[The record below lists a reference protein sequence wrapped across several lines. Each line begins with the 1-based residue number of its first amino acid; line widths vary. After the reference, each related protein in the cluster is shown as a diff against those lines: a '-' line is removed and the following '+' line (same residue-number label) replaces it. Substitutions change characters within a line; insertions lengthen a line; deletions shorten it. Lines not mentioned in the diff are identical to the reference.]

1 MVDVLSSLP
10 PLPGFYLGVFGLI
23 VILTGGVVSLLWWR
37 HLVGVRFGHA
47 TFQQNAEAEARHL
60 NNALTQQKELHD
72 QQISFLEREQKNLQ
86 VHFQSLAQEALKQN
100 NENFLLLA
108 KEQLN
113 KTQQDAQHTL
123 LSRQKAIETLLEP
136 MKTCM
141 DAIQKQHLDLNDKHT
156 TAYSSLKTE
165 IKSLMDLQNTVTG
178 ETQKLVEAL
187 RKPQVRGRWGEMTLR
202 RVLEQAG
209 MMMHCDFVEQDGQRD
224 ADQKLQRPDVV
235 MHLPGNRYVIL
246 DAKVPFDAYYEVV
259 YAKDQESRQIA
270 LDRHVRHVMTHVKLL
285 TQKAYWQQY
294 QNKAPEFVILFMPLE
309 SAFVAA
315 IEQDP
320 DLLAK
325 TWEQRIILATPSTLM
340 ATLMAIAHSWK
351 QHHLADH
358 VEKAAE
364 IARELY
370 GRLQTFAGHL
380 QDVGTHMQRSNKS
393 YNQAV
398 ASFQTRLLPKARQ
411 FQTLALSTQDPKEIA
426 LKEVDETITPLLE
439 GVG

>member
-1 MVDVLSSLP
+1 MPEPFASVP
-10 PLPGFYLGVFGLI
+10 PIVFAVFLLLLLVIVAGVSFA
-23 VILTGGVVSLLWWR
+23 WWR
-37 HLVGVRFGHA
+37 RLLAVRLEYAAFKQ
-47 TFQQNAEAEARHL
+47 TTEAEAKQL
-60 NNALTQQKELHD
+60 QMTLDQEKQLHD
-72 QQISFLEREQKNLQ
+72 QQIAFLEREQKNQQ

-113 KTQQDAQHTL
+113 KTQQEAQHTL
-123 LSRQKAIETLLEP
+123 LNRQKAIETLLEP
-136 MKTCM
+136 MKSCM

-156 TAYSSLKTE
+156 SAYSSLKTE

-209 MMMHCDFVEQDGQRD
+209 MMMHCDFVEQEAQRD

-235 MHLPGNRYVIL
+235 MHLPGGRYVIL

-270 LDRHVRHVMTHVKLL
+270 LDRHVRHVMTHVRAL

-315 IEQDP
+315 IEQAP
-320 DLLAK
+320 DLLSK

-358 VEKAAE
+358 VEKAADM
-364 IARELY
+364 ARELY

-411 FQTLALSTQDPKEIA
+411 FQALAISAQDQKDIT

-439 GVG
+439 GVA

>member
-1 MVDVLSSLP
+1 MPDV
-10 PLPGFYLGVFGLI
+10 VFFV
-23 VILTGGVVSLLWWR
+23 VILLGSLAGLSFFWWR
-37 HLVGVRFGHA
+37 RLLALRLEY
-47 TFQQNAEAEARHL
+47 TTLKQTAEAEAKHL
-60 NNALTQQKELHD
+60 QSTLDQEKQLHA
-72 QQISFLEREQKNLQ
+72 QHIAFLEREQKNQQ

-108 KEQLN
+108 KEQLS
-113 KTQQDAQHTL
+113 KTQQEAQHTL
-123 LSRQKAIETLLEP
+123 MSRQKAIETLLEP
-136 MKTCM
+136 MKSCM
-141 DAIQKQHLDLNDKHT
+141 DAIHKQHLELNDKHT
-156 TAYSSLKTE
+156 SAYSSLKTE

-209 MMMHCDFVEQDGQRD
+209 MMMHCDFVEQDAQRD
-224 ADQKLQRPDVV
+224 ADHKLQRPDVV
-235 MHLPGNRYVIL
+235 MHLPGGRYVIL

-259 YAKDQESRQIA
+259 YAKDQETRQVA
-270 LDRHVRHVMTHVKLL
+270 LDRHVRHLMTHVKAL

-364 IARELY
+364 MARELY

-411 FQTLALSTQDPKEIA
+411 FQTLALSAQDQKDIT

-439 GVG
+439 GAA